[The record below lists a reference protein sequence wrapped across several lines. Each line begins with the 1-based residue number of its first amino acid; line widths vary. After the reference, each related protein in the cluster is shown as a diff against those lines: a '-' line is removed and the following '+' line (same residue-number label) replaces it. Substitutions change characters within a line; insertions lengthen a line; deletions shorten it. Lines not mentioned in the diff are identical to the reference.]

1 MILDMLSRW
10 NTFEDDR
17 GIRRSVCLV
26 SDSDKISELTDS
38 HIHRKDRLG
47 RFLPTFVWSNV
58 FFTLIVLSILIS
70 KQIDQEISWLYVVLF
85 CVLSVVLSTALGM
98 IAKGQGWRSFAL
110 GKETSLAVG
119 CCPSCGYSISEI
131 SPQDDGCTIC
141 PECGAAWRLGV

>member
-17 GIRRSVCLV
+17 GTHRSVCLV
-26 SDSDKISELTDS
+26 SDSEKISKLTDS
-38 HIHRKDRLG
+38 HVLGNDRFG
-47 RFLPTFVWSNV
+47 RFLPTFVWSNL
-58 FFTLIVLSILIS
+58 FFALIVLSILLS
-70 KQIDQEISWLYVVLF
+70 GRNGQVFPWMSVVLF
-85 CVLSVVLSTALGM
+85 ILLSVVLSTVSGM
-98 IAKGQGWRSFAL
+98 IAKRQGWSSFSVR
-110 GKETSLAVG
+110 KETSLAVG